1 MELSLLHPLWDLKT
15 HSQKKGIMESGATH
29 TDVKAL
35 KDFILK
41 EDTIIAGK
49 EQKVV
54 TLNITIKKMY
64 NNFFYLLRI
73 L

>member
-1 MELSLLHPLWDLKT
+1 
-15 HSQKKGIMESGATH
+15 MESGATH